1 MSLSLFGLG
10 LGWCLAYVAAH
21 DRARRPRGRL
31 GARAPDRDSPTC
43 SRRSAAPLLAL
54 GGGVIYTGAGGS
66 VPLALSACGLAVFA
80 AAWVAG
86 NRPDS
91 GVLAASAR
99 S

>member
-10 LGWCLAYVAAH
+10 LGWCLAYIAATTELV
-21 DRARRPRGRL
+21 DLAGASERGRL
-31 GARAPDRDSPTC
+31 IGTTDLISSVCGAA
-43 SRRSAAPLLAL
+43 LAL
-54 GGGVIYTGAGGS
+54 GGGVVYSGAGGS

-86 NRPDS
+86 HRPES

-99 S
+99 R